1 MGEARAQLPPG
12 VIIWTICY
20 GTPPVYASK
29 INIPVLRNIF
39 LIQNNNDVITSSS
52 IRTIK
57 DVLLK
62 TSAIDKLNYKRG
74 ELLKILLRDTNL
86 VESDETME
94 NDLRK
99 KVGLGQ
105 SSTLDKHNVIR

>member
-1 MGEARAQLPPG
+1 MGQARAQLKPG

-86 VESDETME
+86 VESDETVE

-105 SSTLDKHNVIR
+105 SSTLDKQNVIR